1 MFALLAVLVLQARPA
16 QAESLLAA
24 GDLSHAL
31 RLAQQLVAQHPR
43 DPAAHM
49 LLGRVHFARRVIGR
63 FPALEEFRAAARLA
77 PNDPEPWYW
86 QMKVG
91 FYLRSDD
98 GDYIARLGLLGLFAL
113 TPDYADAWQ
122 RFHDIYQGPSIWRQA
137 ERALA
142 RHGEQ
147 QIALER
153 RAELLLALEGP
164 AQAESLL
171 AIVAAHGPATVKT
184 YLLRCEA
191 AFLAGRTSAGYAWHD
206 SALARAAVDSS
217 DALWN
222 EIWLI
227 ASPDEVARHA
237 ETPDDER
244 WAFYT
249 RFWQQRDP
257 NLLTPENERVPEH
270 YARLAEARRTYRL
283 LHPQRSDYHSVW
295 ARAQRAFEVRQEM
308 EALVDSEPEEVPGP
322 SSEAHAVASRVA
334 SLDLSVRALQDT
346 ALPLAF
352 RAGLGAPGLIFLRHG
367 KPDRQLNCT
376 LDLLRPPVPFPK
388 RPCSSFLDRESWA
401 YFGPDGPLS
410 IGFAR
415 GEYFYPISRDQV
427 FSAQVLLHTD
437 RTALPAPLIVHAWSA
452 FFQSAELG
460 LTDAYYKARGDSAAA
475 VLWDATGTP
484 HRAAGAGL
492 LRITTAPGR
501 YDLGLDVD
509 SAGALGR
516 IRLAAAVPRFAPL
529 RLGLSSLALAPFE
542 RGARVPDRESALRGM
557 PADLV
562 YIAGVPLAA
571 YVEIYG
577 LAADQ
582 DGRSQYR
589 VRYTF
594 EPARSAIAKFL
605 LGAARPVVFEFDR
618 GASGSTAIEQLIIEP
633 DKLPAGRYRVT
644 VAVTDQSQNVKSL
657 SSAIVITIR

>member
-1 MFALLAVLVLQARPA
+1 MFAPLLAVLALQAPSA
-16 QAESLLAA
+16 QAESSLAA

-31 RLAQQLVAQHPR
+31 RLAQELVAQHPR

-98 GDYIARLGLLGLFAL
+98 GDYIARLGLLGLFAV

-147 QIALER
+147 PIALER
-153 RAELLLALEGP
+153 RAELLIALEEP
-164 AQAESLL
+164 ARAESLL
-171 AIVAAHGPATVKT
+171 AIVAARGAATARSE
-184 YLLRCEA
+184 LLRAETG
-191 AFLAGRTSAGYAWHD
+191 FLAGRAEAGYAWHD
-206 SALARAAVDSS
+206 SAVANAEADSS
-217 DALWN
+217 DALWD
-222 EIWLI
+222 EAFPI
-227 ASPDEVARHA
+227 ATPDEIARH
-237 ETPDDER
+237 ETLPREDR
-244 WAFYT
+244 RAFYAQ
-249 RFWQQRDP
+249 FWQRRDP
-257 NLLTPENERVPEH
+257 NLLTPENERLAEH
-270 YARLAEARRTYRL
+270 YARRAEVRRTYRL
-283 LHPQRSDYHSVW
+283 VHPQRSVYRSKL
-295 ARAQRAFEVRQEM
+295 ARALKYFDDREELVRL
-308 EALVDSEPEEVPGP
+308 ANLGAIPGP
-322 SSEAHAVASRVA
+322 STEAMAVTTRIATLRFE
-334 SLDLSVRALQDT
+334 ALQDT
-346 ALPLAF
+346 ALVLAA
-352 RAGLGAPGLIFLRHG
+352 RVGATAQGLVYLRHG
-367 KPDRQLNCT
+367 APDRQVACVTDLRRPAFAIPDCT
-376 LDLLRPPVPFPK
+376 G
-388 RPCSSFLDRESWA
+388 FLDGESWM
-401 YFGPDGPLS
+401 YFTPQGPIS
-410 IGFAR
+410 IFFGA
-415 GEYFYPISRDQV
+415 GEYFEPLTTEQV
-427 FSAQVLLHTD
+427 ESAKMLIHTD
-437 RTALPAPLIVHAWSA
+437 RSTLPAPLRVHAWSA
-452 FFQSAELG
+452 FFKSAELG
-460 LTDAYYKARGDSAAA
+460 FTDAYYKARGDSAAA
-475 VLWDATGTP
+475 VLWDETGKP
-484 HRAAGAGL
+484 HRAAGTGL
-492 LRITTAPGR
+492 LRITTTPGR

-516 IRLAAAVPRFAPL
+516 VRIAAAVPRFAPL

-542 RGARVPDRESALRGM
+542 RGTRLPDRETALRGM

-562 YIAGVPLAA
+562 YTAGVPLAA

-582 DGRSQYR
+582 NGRSQYR

-618 GASGSTAIEQLIIEP
+618 GASASTAIEQLIIEP